1 MTLKRLSKRT
11 LSVLLCALIL
21 LSTTLVG
28 SISASATADWHVGSN
43 AHLIFDNSNT
53 NWTMSR
59 WRMFVATEDKVYVY
73 KATAMIGGKGASN
86 AANGYSKSFY
96 YGLTN
101 SNGVSSHSNDIKFIT
116 FVKPANAYT
125 NSGGALATQGVEL
138 NFSDV
143 FNSDNSIKTEAYGI
157 GNNYTENYTDGF
169 NNTTSGTNFLFKT
182 SGSAPYSV
190 SMETSGTDVDGLLRT
205 VNVSSVAGGSVD
217 YSGKAVTKY
226 ASDEASAAVSGT
238 VSAGSSEGISITY
251 SSKLDLT
258 ATPSSGNYFIGWYK
272 NDTLVSKEA
281 TYSVR
286 YYDYASVEARF
297 SDTEETTTVPE
308 TDPSL
313 VTQSVEVYTNGEETG
328 EGGSVSATCGGSDIE
343 LPAAITSGTL
353 TLTAKAETGYKFA
366 GFFEGDTLLSSS
378 TTYSYSVSGAK
389 TIKAKF
395 ISVHK
400 QDVKIYLN
408 NSESDVCGTVSA
420 YRGGLAV
427 SAPFNAD
434 YGTAVSFTASANE
447 GYTFD
452 GWYDNDSFIT
462 KVESNSTYSY
472 PASSDKTV
480 YARFVPETY
489 TQTVTV
495 YTNDSVDTT
504 GGTVNV
510 EYNGTT
516 SAYSAPFSASKDSE
530 VSLTA
535 VPASTDYEFD
545 GWYNGNTLLSDSETY
560 TYTITG
566 TNNDIR
572 AKFISVADL
581 SRPSSGKFRFN
592 AQSILYLDLTKNN
605 WIANRVHIVLFDG
618 TKAYKRVLSNVPHS
632 KLAGKT
638 TKSII
643 SKFSGIT
650 WANITSISFIYFD
663 NSTDSNNFADGVYT
677 DLLDLNGDL
686 NTTAITTYGISGYTG
701 KYTTNLYDYNATT
714 YYHRIFIPE
723 TANNNATLTETDYT
737 FSASATPYKS
747 GTNTIIGKTASNSGG
762 SYIYSVS
769 KTGGYVTVTEAY
781 KKSGN
786 TISDVFVDYYTGN
799 HGTTNSND
807 SYTTFNPAYATKV
820 VLTATVSDNT
830 KYAFIGWYTDD
841 GVKLENTNKSN
852 PLEYTYYANSEI
864 TVCAHF
870 APIYEYEVTGGST
883 AKIVG
888 FNYNTALNHTIS
900 IPSTLDG
907 YTVTEISTGAFKDE
921 TDLHDVSVPS
931 SVTVIRDKAFEG
943 CKGLDQVTLN
953 NKDVDLQGEVFL
965 NTRVADD
972 PIVLVADKDT
982 TTVKNYADK
991 YYYLYFL
998 PIETVIGPDD
1008 FDYYIEDDE
1017 VRLVRYKGDVTIDRI
1032 VIPAEIDN
1040 KPVVGLGSKLFY
1052 QCKKAYYLYI
1062 PEYVSEIGKDAYPKY
1077 TTYYDVHTENTAFKS
1092 VVDPD
1097 YNYGSYTPDAR
1108 SDLYSKDGKTF
1119 IRYAVGDGTRH
1130 KIKPEARKRYTVQD
1144 GVTTIAEGAFKNS
1157 STHINSITLPSSV
1170 TTIRDEAF
1178 SYCLNLR
1185 TINIPSGV
1193 ASIGDKAFMNCRS
1206 LESITTYGSLGD
1218 EIFSGCIK
1226 LNEINIK
1233 GSSSIGDYAFSGC
1246 HKLKYITDET
1256 DSITTVGANVIRECE
1271 NLSEITS
1278 TNIVASIVSDSLIEE
1293 SKRFITSNAKTCIVY
1308 EGAMRTDTADN
1319 NSFEISDS
1327 SYTNIGTLGVQKKD
1341 TDAIRF
1347 VTAINSKLLKD
1358 SNIKDYGYVMG
1369 KLEISSPDPDAVAS
1383 IRERMDKVNN
1393 NNATKLSLKE
1403 SDNKLSGDYGLYSAN
1418 TNYKYV
1424 TAAVEDITDSNNI
1437 LFARFYIETK
1447 DGDIIYSTYQ
1457 TSVTET
1463 KQVKQY
1469 QTDEYGNQIYDENG
1483 NPVTED
1489 IEETEIVRKK
1499 FNGCV
1504 LQSSNLL

>member
-1 MTLKRLSKRT
+1 MTFKRLSKRT

-101 SNGVSSHSNDIKFIT
+101 TNGVSIHSNDIKFIT
-116 FVKPANAYT
+116 FAKPANAYT
-125 NSGGALATQGVEL
+125 NSGGALVNQNIEL

-157 GNNYTENYTDGF
+157 GNNYTENYTGGF
-169 NNTTSGTNFLFKT
+169 NDTTGKTNFLFKT

-205 VNVSSVAGGSVD
+205 VNVSSGAGGSVD

-286 YYDYASVEARF
+286 YYDNASVEARF

-353 TLTAKAETGYKFA
+353 TLTAQAETGYKFA

-420 YRGGLAV
+420 ACGGSAV

-434 YGTAVSFTASANE
+434 YETTVSFTASANE

-462 KVESNSTYSY
+462 KVESNSTCSY

-480 YARFVPETY
+480 YARFVPESY
-489 TQTVTV
+489 SQTVTV
-495 YTNDSVDTT
+495 YTDDSVSGT
-504 GGTVNV
+504 GGTVSAVN
-510 EYNGTT
+510 NGAGAT
-516 SAYSAPFSASKDSE
+516 SPFNADAGST
-530 VSLTA
+530 VTLTA
-535 VPASTDYEFD
+535 APKSGYMFD
-545 GWYNGNTLLSDSETY
+545 GWYDGDTLLVSSEEY
-560 TYTITG
+560 TYTVSKS
-566 TNNDIR
+566 NNIS
-572 AKFISVADL
+572 AKFISEVDYSTAGDMTMKIRPASML
-581 SRPSSGKFRFN
+581 YFDTTVNGWTASRVR
-592 AQSILYLDLTKNN
+592 
-605 WIANRVHIVLFDG
+605 IVLFTDD
-618 TKAYKRVLSNVPHS
+618 KAYARVLSNVTNAS
-632 KLAGKT
+632 LAGRSAK
-638 TKSII
+638 
-643 SKFSGIT
+643 
-650 WANITSISFIYFD
+650 NILAKLSVDIKDVKGISFVYLDSVSNSNSFKDGECTEYF
-663 NSTDSNNFADGVYT
+663 NIATGVPTDSRITGYT
-677 DLLDLNGDL
+677 AKY
-686 NTTAITTYGISGYTG
+686 TTAISDSKQTYHIFRPATKTNAAEISLNSFGKGSSSPYNFPQNRQDISVYT
-701 KYTTNLYDYNATT
+701 K
-714 YYHRIFIPE
+714 E
-723 TANNNATLTETDYT
+723 
-737 FSASATPYKS
+737 S
-747 GTNTIIGKTASNSGG
+747 GNEG
-762 SYIYSVS
+762 SYIKSVD
-769 KTGGYVTVTEAY
+769 GGTVTISTALKKQSSEDLSNSFTGLANKDYDNSVKTTTSTY
-781 KKSGN
+781 KDLGFS
-786 TISDVFVDYYTGN
+786 S
-799 HGTTNSND
+799 
-807 SYTTFNPAYATKV
+807 AYAAKV
-820 VLTATVSDNT
+820 VLTASVSDNT
-830 KYAFIGWYTDD
+830 KYAFIGWYDD
-841 GVKLENTNKSN
+841 EGNQLEYTNKSN
-852 PLEYTYYANSEI
+852 HLEYTYYPTEAT